1 MRAASAAATK
11 SKHFVDTN
19 GDVLSVSPEV
29 IASMIA
35 GALEKGDDETLH
47 LVITEADRVGQVS
60 VCPSS
65 LSSIYIYIYRRH
77 AHPYLCYTQQL

>member
-1 MRAASAAATK
+1 MRAASAAASK

-47 LVITEADRVGQVS
+47 LVITEADRVGQV
-60 VCPSS
+60 C
-65 LSSIYIYIYRRH
+65 LSFLVVIDIHIHISTTCDPH
-77 AHPYLCYTQQL
+77 LCYVQHL